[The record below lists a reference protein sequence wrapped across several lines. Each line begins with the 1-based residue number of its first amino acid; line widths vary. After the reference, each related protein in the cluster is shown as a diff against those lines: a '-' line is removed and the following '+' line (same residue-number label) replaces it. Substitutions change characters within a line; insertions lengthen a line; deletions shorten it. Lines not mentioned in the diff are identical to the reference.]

1 LSKTY
6 VRHSAGR
13 MFENPLLEWGSRI
26 HPATPFV
33 VYLPLVVGLLT
44 WALLRGVT
52 TPAPAVALFA
62 VGWVTWQLMEYGL
75 HRGLFHWE
83 GSGPLT
89 RRLHAIIHGYHH
101 TYPDDGQR
109 LVMPLGASVPLAVVI
124 GGGLR
129 LLHAPAF
136 TLPFFAGLVT
146 GYLSYDFIHYR
157 VHHGGLPGAWGKA
170 LRSRHMAHHFN
181 TPDKNFGISMMWLDV
196 VFGTLRQRPA
206 REGGS
211 PPPPPA
217 DGAGPQRQPTA

>member
-1 LSKTY
+1 MKGY

-33 VYLPLVVGLLT
+33 VYGPLVVGLLAWGLST
-44 WALLRGVT
+44 QHTDLRHAL
-52 TPAPAVALFA
+52 ALFP
-62 VGWVTWQLMEYGL
+62 VGVLAWQLLEYFL
-75 HRGLFHWE
+75 HRSFFHWE
-83 GSGPLT
+83 GSGPFT
-89 RRLHAIIHGYHH
+89 RRVHSIIHGYHH

-124 GGGLR
+124 GGGLH

-170 LRSRHMAHHFN
+170 VRARHMAHHFN

-211 PPPPPA
+211 PPPPPV
-217 DGAGPQRQPTA
+217 DGTGPQRQPTA